1 MCFEERMSDKRP
13 AMCVWGAHV
22 LLNKYHL
29 HLSPRPFLVAT
40 LLCAENAPY
49 YAPNYA
55 PNKDFAKQRFFC
67 NFAEKESII
76 NITALKR
83 IKITVKRITEYRD
96 LMAEYENPI
105 SHACDMHL
113 GQCFIV
119 ENCTKPEGMCQS
131 AWETLPPF
139 IQELSAGGGNF
150 FDGWMK
156 NPHSAMLSC
165 NDGFRPVSFLV
176 ETIE

>member
-1 MCFEERMSDKRP
+1 MYGESMSDRRP
-13 AMCVWGAHV
+13 TMCVCGARTTQQIPSTPIS
-22 LLNKYHL
+22 KA
-29 HLSPRPFLVAT
+29 LSYCHYVMRQTMAS
-40 LLCAENAPY
+40 NYAPY
-49 YAPNYA
+49 YA

-76 NITALKR
+76 NLTALKR

-131 AWETLPPF
+131 AWETLLPF

-156 NPHSAMLSC
+156 NPHAAMLSC

-176 ETIE
+176 EAIE